1 MQTQEAPRTVE
12 SVTAAGNQVIETIKN
27 LIHEGNVRRISI
39 KQEGRTIA
47 EFPLTFGVVGA
58 ALAPV
63 LAAAGAIAALVTD
76 CTIEV
81 QRDDEIGTLSR
92 SFNSMITE
100 WGDARQR
107 QITQRHARGASVDA
121 RPRSL
126 IRESHRRPR

>member
-39 KQEGRTIA
+39 KQDGRTIA

-76 CTIEV
+76 CTIEIE
-81 QRDDEIGTLSR
+81 RDADLPPEVGR
-92 SFNSMITE
+92 
-100 WGDARQR
+100 
-107 QITQRHARGASVDA
+107 
-121 RPRSL
+121 
-126 IRESHRRPR
+126 